1 MVTGDVPGVS
11 CGGRIPQEALPLK
24 GSRHRKDLCSIR
36 RGTLQGEVE
45 KDPGE
50 DWRELARRLLA
61 SAAARL
67 PRGELAGDIET
78 LFSDQGTMR
87 GPADLREALRILLVK
102 PGVQALLLYR
112 IYRWL
117 HLRGMRLLPEILAR
131 VNFFLTGAEIDP
143 GAEIGPGCHIW
154 HTAGVTI
161 GRGVKIGR
169 NVWILHNVT
178 LGGRGGSP
186 FNSGEEGYPR
196 VGDGAILYTGVTVLG
211 NVEIGAGA
219 VIGAHSLV
227 LHSIPPG
234 CLACGAPAKVV
245 KRAGH

>member
-1 MVTGDVPGVS
+1 MGGDRSEGTAGSMRDVS
-11 CGGRIPQEALPLK
+11 
-24 GSRHRKDLCSIR
+24 
-36 RGTLQGEVE
+36 
-45 KDPGE
+45 
-50 DWRELARRLLA
+50 RRLLA
-61 SAAARL
+61 AAIARL

-78 LFSDQGTMR
+78 LFSEQGTLR
-87 GPADLREALRILLVK
+87 GPAGPREALRILLVK

-112 IYRWL
+112 FYRWL
-117 HLRGMRLLPEILAR
+117 HLRGMRLLPEFLAR

-169 NVWILHNVT
+169 DVWILHNVT

-186 FNSGEEGYPR
+186 FNPGEEGYPR

-227 LHSIPPG
+227 LDSVPPG
-234 CLACGAPAKVV
+234 CLACGVPARVV
-245 KRAGH
+245 KRPRH

>member
-1 MVTGDVPGVS
+1 MLRGA
-11 CGGRIPQEALPLK
+11 GRDEIAAGK
-24 GSRHRKDLCSIR
+24 
-36 RGTLQGEVE
+36 
-45 KDPGE
+45 
-50 DWRELARRLLA
+50 ELARRLIVR
-61 SAAARL
+61 AATTFRCQD
-67 PRGELAGDIET
+67 LAGDIET
-78 LFSDQGTMR
+78 LFSEQGTMR
-87 GPADLREALRILLVK
+87 GPADAKEALRVLLVK

-112 IYRWL
+112 LYRWL
-117 HLRGMRLLPEILAR
+117 YLRGLRLLPEFLAR

-186 FNSGEEGYPR
+186 FNRGEEGYPR
-196 VGDGAILYTGVTVLG
+196 IGDGVILYTGVTVLG

-227 LHSIPPG
+227 LDSVPPG
-234 CLACGAPAKVV
+234 CLAYGVTARVV
-245 KRAGH
+245 KRPG